1 MRLDDLEVLLKE
13 ARKRGAT
20 DSSEVHLGTDHPWN
34 LTVETV
40 FIDGDNDVVLGD
52 ADAFWNFLT
61 YDLEEVTEPEV
72 E

>member
-34 LTVETV
+34 FTVESV
-40 FIDGDNDVVLGD
+40 FIDGDKDIVLGD
-52 ADAFWNFLT
+52 SDAPWDYST
-61 YDLEEVTEPEV
+61 YDLEEIVVV

>member
-1 MRLDDLEVLLKE
+1 MRLDDLEALLKE

-34 LTVETV
+34 FTVESV
-40 FIDGDNDVVLGD
+40 FIDGDKDIVLGD
-52 ADAFWNFLT
+52 SDAPWDYST